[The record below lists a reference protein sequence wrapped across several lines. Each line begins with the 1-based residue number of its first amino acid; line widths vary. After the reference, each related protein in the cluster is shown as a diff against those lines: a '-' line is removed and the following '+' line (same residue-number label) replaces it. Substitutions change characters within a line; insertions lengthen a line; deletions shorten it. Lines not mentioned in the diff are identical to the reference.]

1 MGREETQE
9 NEQFFML
16 TGFVKESGKMR
27 QIKSIHIKRR
37 KRTRQ
42 SFFTLS
48 GLAIAAVLIVL
59 FGAGP
64 SAASS
69 GPGVGVKIGAQTIDR
84 PFEAGR
90 TTRARFEVELASPLF
105 GDDHFDVALTFGG
118 SSLGSYYSE
127 YADYDGGVLT
137 EQYSAD
143 DLSLFDVGLA
153 ARLYPLGDSSQVR
166 PYVGAGIGY
175 FWFLD
180 SWDDDY
186 FETVEDPFIP
196 GLFHTY
202 ATSNDGTDTLA
213 RGFFPFVTAGLNVPV
228 GSNLE
233 LLFEL
238 QYHLNKE
245 DSGYDFGGPVYMF
258 GARLRF

>member
-1 MGREETQE
+1 MAQ
-9 NEQFFML
+9 
-16 TGFVKESGKMR
+16 TGSIHRKQRKRMR
-27 QIKSIHIKRR
+27 QSILAFSGRPVVSGSSR
-37 KRTRQ
+37 
-42 SFFTLS
+42 
-48 GLAIAAVLIVL
+48 GLAIVAVLSVFL
-59 FGAGP
+59 WAGT
-64 SAASS
+64 SAGSS
-69 GPGVGVKIGAQTIDR
+69 GPGVGIKIGGQTIDR
-84 PFEAGR
+84 PFDAGK

-105 GDDHFDVALTFGG
+105 GDDHFDVAFTFGG
-118 SSLGSYYSE
+118 SSLGSYSSE
-127 YADYDGGVLT
+127 YVDYDGGVLT
-137 EQYSAD
+137 EQYTAED
-143 DLSLFDVGLA
+143 FSLFDVGLA
-153 ARLYPLGDSSQVR
+153 ARLYPFGDSEQIR

-180 SWDDDY
+180 SWEDEY

-202 ATSNDGTDTLA
+202 ATSDEGTDNLA

-238 QYHLNKE
+238 QYHLGKE

-258 GARLRF
+258 GCRLRF

>member
-1 MGREETQE
+1 MS
-9 NEQFFML
+9 NA
-16 TGFVKESGKMR
+16 
-27 QIKSIHIKRR
+27 KSINTTWHKTCRIGRFLPWG
-37 KRTRQ
+37 TPY
-42 SFFTLS
+42 
-48 GLAIAAVLIVL
+48 GGAHADLAVAAVLIL
-59 FGAGP
+59 SSWA
-64 SAASS
+64 STSSASS
-69 GPGVGVKIGAQTIDR
+69 GPGVAVKIGAQTIDR
-84 PFEAGR
+84 PFDDGK

-118 SSLGSYYSE
+118 SSLGSYSS
-127 YADYDGGVLT
+127 DYTDLSGGVLT
-137 EQYSAD
+137 ERYSTD

-153 ARLYPLGDSSQVR
+153 ARLYPLGDSSPVR

-186 FETVEDPFIP
+186 YETVEDPFIP

-202 ATSNDGTDTLA
+202 TSSNDGTDTLA
-213 RGFFPFVTAGLNVPV
+213 RGFFPFFTAGLNVPV
-228 GSNLE
+228 GSNLD

-245 DSGYDFGGPVYMF
+245 DSGYDFSGPSYMF
-258 GARLRF
+258 GCRFRF